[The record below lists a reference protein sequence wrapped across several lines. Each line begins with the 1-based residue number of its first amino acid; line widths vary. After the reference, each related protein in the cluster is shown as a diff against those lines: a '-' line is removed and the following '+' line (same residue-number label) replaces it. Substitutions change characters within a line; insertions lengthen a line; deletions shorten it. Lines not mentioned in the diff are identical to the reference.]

1 MIIMVGCPGS
11 GKSYFAA
18 NNLFCHDHMKIINR
32 DTLGSWQKCI
42 AKTTKYLSNGSVSV
56 VIDNTNPDVE
66 SRKRFIDIAKMF
78 KIPCRVFL
86 MKVSKEHG
94 KHNNKVRVIT
104 ITFPF
109 YINFILINKI

>member
-1 MIIMVGCPGS
+1 MVGCPAS
-11 GKSYFAA
+11 GKSYFAT
-18 NNLFCHDHMKIINR
+18 NKLFCHDHMKIINR

-66 SRKRFIDIAKMF
+66 SRKQFIDVAKNL

-86 MKVSKEHG
+86 MKVSKEHA
-94 KHNNKVRVIT
+94 KHNNKVRVKK
-104 ITFPF
+104 
-109 YINFILINKI
+109 INFTRK

>member
-11 GKSYFAA
+11 GKSYFVA
-18 NNLFCHDHMKIINR
+18 NELFCHDRMKIINR

-56 VIDNTNPDVE
+56 VIDDTNPDVK
-66 SRKRFIDIAKMF
+66 SRKLFIDIAKNL

-86 MKVSKEHG
+86 LKVSKEHA
-94 KHNNKVRVIT
+94 KHNIKVSVKT
-104 ITFPF
+104 IT
-109 YINFILINKI
+109 YNLSTVKNL